1 MTYNFDRIIDRKGTD
16 SVKYDLLH
24 PIFGSEDV
32 LPMWV
37 ADMDFEVPEFI
48 RTAIC
53 KRASHP
59 IYGYTYRP
67 ERFYKAVAGWMK
79 VRHAW
84 SVDPGWMSFS
94 PGIVPALNLCVL
106 GYTEPGDRVLI
117 QPPVYHPFFS
127 AVRDHG
133 RNLVFNKLVKRDGR
147 YEMDFE
153 DLEDAFKSGVKMM
166 LLCHP
171 HNPVGRV
178 WNRDELG
185 RLAELSLRYDVLV
198 VSDEIHSDLLLFGHR
213 HIPLATIGS
222 DMAANTITCVAPSK
236 TFNLA
241 GLHSSAL
248 IITDKDLKKVYD
260 KELDKMHIGGGNLFG
275 MVAMETAYTEG
286 AEWLGQLIRYL
297 EKNFRY
303 LTDYMEAEIPQVRVS
318 PLEATYLAWL
328 DFSTLAMTDK
338 ALKDFIIK
346 KARLGLNDG
355 PMFGPG
361 GEGHQRINIA
371 TPRKTLEEGLSRL
384 ARAVKALYI

>member
-53 KRASHP
+53 KRAAHP

-275 MVAMETAYTEG
+275 MVAMETAYREG